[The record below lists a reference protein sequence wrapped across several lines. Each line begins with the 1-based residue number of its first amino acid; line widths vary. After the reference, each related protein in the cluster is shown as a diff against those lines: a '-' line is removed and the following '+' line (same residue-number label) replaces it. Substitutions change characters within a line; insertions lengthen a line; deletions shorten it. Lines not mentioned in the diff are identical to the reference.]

1 MFDALDFKIV
11 SSVDWTLNIHPNTH
25 NAITP
30 QYTWYIIEN
39 FNPQIFKMIN
49 FLVLPWNSLFYSTI
63 FFLSS

>member
-39 FNPQIFKMIN
+39 FNPQK
-49 FLVLPWNSLFYSTI
+49 YSKW
-63 FFLSS
+63 